1 MKLRISTPGNI
12 REARI
17 ENAETGERLEG
28 VVSFTVSCDEES
40 YCTIATITLRNV
52 ALESTIAGNNV
63 NASVLSPAA

>member
-40 YCTIATITLRNV
+40 YYTLATITVCNV
-52 ALESTIAGNNV
+52 ALETAIADGNV
-63 NASVLSPAA
+63 SGSVLPPVA